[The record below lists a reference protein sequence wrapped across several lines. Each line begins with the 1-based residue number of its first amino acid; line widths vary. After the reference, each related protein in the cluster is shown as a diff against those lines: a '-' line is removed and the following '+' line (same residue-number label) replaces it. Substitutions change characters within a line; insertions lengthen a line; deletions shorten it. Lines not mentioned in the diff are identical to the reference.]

1 MKYKG
6 IDMTKTVFHSLNHY
20 RIKIAMMALTLF
32 ISSLPLHAEE
42 SKMKNATIT
51 VTATGES
58 QAAPDMAIINLAVV
72 TDDKTAQQALAANNK
87 SMNDIVNAF
96 KNNGIQASDLQ
107 TSGLSIYQSTS
118 EKQNSETLYH
128 VSNSLTVRIR
138 NLTNAGKIFDQ
149 AMALGVNSVN
159 GITFTNADPRPFYQE
174 ARKKAIAEAIEKAK
188 TIAQAANV
196 KLGKI
201 IKINENDD
209 HYYPKPRLMSRA
221 ADTSYADTNFS
232 GGELGYNVSVTVVF
246 VID

>member
-1 MKYKG
+1 M
-6 IDMTKTVFHSLNHY
+6 IKTVFHSMNHY
-20 RIKIAMMALTLF
+20 RIKIATIGLILLVGL
-32 ISSLPLHAEE
+32 LPLHAEE

-58 QAAPDMAIINLAVV
+58 QATPDMAIINLAVV
-72 TDDKTAQQALAANNK
+72 TEDKTAQQALAANNK

-96 KNNGIQASDLQ
+96 KNNGIQANDLQ
-107 TSGLSIYQSTS
+107 TSGLSIYQSNP
-118 EKQNSETLYH
+118 EKQNHVKLYH

-138 NLTNAGKIFDQ
+138 DLTTAGKIFDQ
-149 AMALGVNSVN
+149 AMALGVNAVN
-159 GITFTNADPRPFYQE
+159 GITFTNADPKPFYQE

-188 TIAQAANV
+188 TIAQAADV

-201 IKINENDD
+201 IEISENSD

-246 VID
+246 SID